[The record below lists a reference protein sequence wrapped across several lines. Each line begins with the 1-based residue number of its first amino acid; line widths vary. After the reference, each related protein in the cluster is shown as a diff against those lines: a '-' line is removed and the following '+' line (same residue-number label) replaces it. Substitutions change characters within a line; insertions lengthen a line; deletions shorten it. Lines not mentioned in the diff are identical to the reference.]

1 MCSVGRIGLGPY
13 VREGPHACRNDPQSG
28 TTLFTFTAL
37 KCAIQVRTLN
47 DFRPTAGKRRG
58 APPRPSCETTASTPA
73 AAREAP
79 KFSSALRAVAVVA
92 VVECRYTYVAAQL
105 SCRKKVHVA
114 RKNAAG
120 RLESARRCVSKD
132 VALQVWGRIRH
143 KVFALLCWPT
153 VMTPSRHRR
162 LVLAYDSNPSSDG
175 SVLVSATPPAR
186 HHYCPPTPLRP
197 RPHPQSRVES
207 GHALS
212 HSTTC
217 HLSTS

>member
-1 MCSVGRIGLGPY
+1 MPASFLHVLPGLVGAWGEIWHGGALELSAFDRLAATARRPGGQKLCRSAIRRSERAGGGP
-13 VREGPHACRNDPQSG
+13 PQARSAQCLQARRRWG
-28 TTLFTFTAL
+28 AQSDIEKRDDDTRRYET
-37 KCAIQVRTLN
+37 IQVRRLN

-143 KVFALLCWPT
+143 TGRFRA
-153 VMTPSRHRR
+153 
-162 LVLAYDSNPSSDG
+162 
-175 SVLVSATPPAR
+175 
-186 HHYCPPTPLRP
+186 
-197 RPHPQSRVES
+197 
-207 GHALS
+207 
-212 HSTTC
+212 
-217 HLSTS
+217 

>member
-1 MCSVGRIGLGPY
+1 ML
-13 VREGPHACRNDPQSG
+13 
-28 TTLFTFTAL
+28 
-37 KCAIQVRTLN
+37 QVRRLN

-132 VALQVWGRIRH
+132 VPACRATSLGTHPTHGQ
-143 KVFALLCWPT
+143 VFALLCWPT

-217 HLSTS
+217 TI

>member
-1 MCSVGRIGLGPY
+1 MPFFKRTRFEVRQSLSCLWGTAATPLGMPEATPSTPQALRGRFQPYSLFVRLRTLATLCSCQRHASASPFNPAPIGGGALQGP
-13 VREGPHACRNDPQSG
+13 NSS
-28 TTLFTFTAL
+28 
-37 KCAIQVRTLN
+37 IQVRTLN

-114 RKNAAG
+114 RKNAPG

-143 KVFALLCWPT
+143 TGRF
-153 VMTPSRHRR
+153 SRFYAGQR
-162 LVLAYDSNPSSDG
+162 
-175 SVLVSATPPAR
+175 
-186 HHYCPPTPLRP
+186 
-197 RPHPQSRVES
+197 
-207 GHALS
+207 
-212 HSTTC
+212 
-217 HLSTS
+217 

>member
-1 MCSVGRIGLGPY
+1 MCRSGLVGLRGAHSRVQVGAQCCTPGWWRPLAAAWRRATSLRWAGAAAG
-13 VREGPHACRNDPQSG
+13 RRR
-28 TTLFTFTAL
+28 AL
-37 KCAIQVRTLN
+37 RGRFPASRASQDWGVQVRRLN

-105 SCRKKVHVA
+105 SSRKKVHVA
-114 RKNAAG
+114 RKNAPG

-143 KVFALLCWPT
+143 TGRF
-153 VMTPSRHRR
+153 SRFYAGQR
-162 LVLAYDSNPSSDG
+162 
-175 SVLVSATPPAR
+175 
-186 HHYCPPTPLRP
+186 
-197 RPHPQSRVES
+197 
-207 GHALS
+207 
-212 HSTTC
+212 
-217 HLSTS
+217 

>member
-1 MCSVGRIGLGPY
+1 MEAARRRGPAEAAAASFGRQAARPAPPRRRRASRSRRAQRTVTYDAGKAGSGL
-13 VREGPHACRNDPQSG
+13 
-28 TTLFTFTAL
+28 
-37 KCAIQVRTLN
+37 QVRSLN

-143 KVFALLCWPT
+143 TGRF
-153 VMTPSRHRR
+153 SRFYAGQR
-162 LVLAYDSNPSSDG
+162 
-175 SVLVSATPPAR
+175 
-186 HHYCPPTPLRP
+186 
-197 RPHPQSRVES
+197 
-207 GHALS
+207 
-212 HSTTC
+212 
-217 HLSTS
+217 